1 MGQKKSDFKYLLIGQ
16 YKISALKTSVKT
28 EVNSIFKQDKN
39 KRDRSQLQP
48 RLIITATNIT
58 KLKLLYHRY

>member
-16 YKISALKTSVKT
+16 YKTSALNTSVKT

-39 KRDRSQLQP
+39 KRDR
-48 RLIITATNIT
+48 
-58 KLKLLYHRY
+58 

>member
-28 EVNSIFKQDKN
+28 EVNSNF
-39 KRDRSQLQP
+39 
-48 RLIITATNIT
+48 
-58 KLKLLYHRY
+58 